1 MGEVPSDA
9 VVNGKRALRDHPA
22 GRQPREELEGTGQ
35 QQRVGSAAG
44 DVRMLLG
51 EMERD
56 VE

>member
-1 MGEVPSDA
+1 MGEVPSNA
-9 VVNGKRALRDHPA
+9 GVNGKCALDHPA

-44 DVRMLLG
+44 GVRMLLG
-51 EMERD
+51 ETGRD